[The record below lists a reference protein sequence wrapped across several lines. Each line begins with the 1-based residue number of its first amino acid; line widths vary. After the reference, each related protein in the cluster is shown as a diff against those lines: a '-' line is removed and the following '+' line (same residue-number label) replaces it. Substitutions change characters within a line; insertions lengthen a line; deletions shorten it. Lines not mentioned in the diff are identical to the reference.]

1 LLFHALLVCCVPF
14 QRKNAKASGTRS
26 GINNDRLPVTSISF
40 YYLFGGASG
49 KRITQQFYNI
59 TRNYLKKKKFLLSG
73 RGGRILILIGLP
85 DEKYFEIPKF
95 FIFLGEGKKFQERVG
110 EKCASQNRSMC
121 DSFGR
126 RIAIPSRES

>member
-1 LLFHALLVCCVPF
+1 LVCCVPF

-59 TRNYLKKKKFLLSG
+59 TRNYYFKKFLLSG
-73 RGGRILILIGLP
+73 RSGSILILIGLP
-85 DEKYFEIPKF
+85 DEKYFEIPKL
-95 FIFLGEGKKFQERVG
+95 FIFLREEKKFQERVG
-110 EKCASQNRSMC
+110 EK
-121 DSFGR
+121 
-126 RIAIPSRES
+126 